1 MENQSG
7 SDEPK
12 SPQVPVAP
20 PRRPAGNGKW
30 YAVIAVLIVVIAA
43 LGVLGFYHP
52 VTVGSTSTASVV
64 TNSAT
69 LGSPFNLTVT
79 TNGKFNSMDIYW
91 GDGHET
97 IVPWSGTDKVSLA
110 HTYNNPGTYL
120 IYYVVNFSSGTT
132 YSNSNNLI
140 PVVTNYQTSSTIN
153 PNAAVGQAYLL
164 NNTDH
169 GLFAYHNGT
178 VTLKPGVNISALI
191 GFYQD
196 PQVGEVIAQ
205 TANLYYMDMFNNSY
219 TLPYYFNTTQERY
232 LVNSSAATWNITNL
246 SQGFY
251 QLEVTTQTGQVY
263 SQTYTVPTTVTNT
276 SMVKVHDVTTYN
288 KTYTAKVAGA
298 EVMNTTLELGY
309 MTGTWVTNYAKTN
322 LTYDA
327 LANVSYTMPHATPTI
342 MLYQYDNMTY
352 VAGDNMTFTHDT
364 NVTFMSNTSAKYYNA
379 SSGKTST
386 VTFNGSSYTA
396 SYMIKAGSWMNFTK
410 TAELEALN
418 NTDVKYN
425 HNSYMWYSMGD
436 MLEYMDQY
444 SNTTYNMNTTLSYTN
459 SQTTVNYTNESVYVS
474 VMTFHTGTTTVT
486 VPTGT
491 IDTAAGVYST
501 EYYID
506 IPVFSQPALNV
517 PVFGFPSYTPVVSGA
532 GTYTAVEL
540 ETGGYKSL
548 DPAIEYDTVSYEI
561 LLNTLQTLVMYK
573 GNSSSS
579 FEPMLAQYL
588 PNETSGGVN
597 LHYHNYTMKTP
608 WGTTYKVN
616 ETPYQNYTFHIRSN
630 ATWQNGAP
638 VTAWDVMYSITRTLL
653 FDAGTP
659 GTPGWIQA
667 QYLLPGNYYTTN
679 TFYNITTNITVNNA
693 TNNITF
699 HFQKAMSPTLVYEI
713 LGQVSGAAIASAS
726 WLIANGAGIT
736 WSPAGFQAYKAHG
749 NSGDYNT
756 YVQNNVLADGPF
768 MIQYIV
774 PSQEVVLEKNPNFR
788 SPGSWYPAAQL
799 SHVVI
804 QWVPE
809 ETTTYLDLKSG
820 IAQSATIPSSSWNQV
835 QALEKAGL
843 ATYYSFPTLSIFW
856 YNFNAQVN
864 VSMAQKVVYSGTN
877 MPSALFVSHN
887 VRLAFAY
894 SYNYPYYFAQQIGN
908 SIYNTTFAVPYAGM
922 LPKGMAFAPTL
933 SANNRTLTSQYNGNV
948 TVPVYNMTMAKQYWY
963 SFIKSPDFKALGLSQ
978 SSSGNILYK
987 GKPLVIPIVVDTADP
1002 TDLAGATTWA
1012 TNLMSI
1018 INGSTFVVTPLAFPT
1033 ILGYQVQGANPM
1045 PVYFLGWAPDY
1056 PYPTDYL
1063 GPMGLPTNTSL
1074 YPGANEMT
1082 PYWFTSSSDPL
1093 SSVSTVQQQAA
1104 VMKEMINEY
1113 KNGSAATS
1121 AKSANEWFN
1130 AMNNNIVN
1138 LTWYVYLYQS
1148 NQFWIHTSKI
1158 PNSHYA
1164 AYESNIMT
1172 GGGGD
1177 QMYNYYPTTA

>member
-7 SDEPK
+7 NDEPK
-12 SPQVPVAP
+12 APQAPVAP

-30 YAVIAVLIVVIAA
+30 YVIIAVLIVVIAA

-69 LGSPFNLTVT
+69 LGSPFNLSLTV
-79 TNGKFNSMDIYW
+79 NGKFSSIDIYW

-97 IVPWSGTDKVSLA
+97 VMPWSGSDKVSLA

-120 IYYVVNFSSGTT
+120 IYYVVNFPSGAS
-132 YSNSNNLI
+132 YNNSNNLI
-140 PVVTNYQTSSTIN
+140 PVVTNYQSSSTIN
-153 PNAAVGQAYLL
+153 SNSAVGQAYLL
-164 NNTDH
+164 NNTDN
-169 GLFAYHNGT
+169 GLFDYHNGT
-178 VTLKPGVNISALI
+178 LTLKPGVNLSAQI
-191 GFYQD
+191 GYYQS
-196 PQVGEVIAQ
+196 PQSGEVFAQ
-205 TANLYYMDMFNNSY
+205 SANLYYMDVFNQSY
-219 TLPYYFNTTQERY
+219 TLPYYFNTTQDRY
-232 LVNSSAATWNITNL
+232 IVNPANTTWNITNL
-246 SQGFY
+246 SKGFY
-251 QLEVTTQTGQVY
+251 QLEVTTQAGQVY

-276 SMVKVHDVTTYN
+276 SVVKTTGPQTYN
-288 KTYTAKVAGA
+288 STYLVKVAGA
-298 EVMNTTLELGY
+298 PVLNTSLELGY
-309 MTGTWVTNYAKTN
+309 NTGTWVTNYGNTN
-322 LTYDA
+322 VTYDA
-327 LANVSYTMPHATPTI
+327 LANVSYTAPHSSPEI
-342 MLYQYDNMTY
+342 VLGMYDNMTY
-352 VAGDNMTFTHDT
+352 VAGDNLTFIHET
-364 NVTFMSNTSAKYYNA
+364 NISFMSNTTALYYN
-379 SSGKTST
+379 STSGKTSPM
-386 VTFNGSSYTA
+386 TFNGSSYTA
-396 SYMIKAGSWMNFTK
+396 SYLVKTGTYLNFTK
-410 TAELEALN
+410 TAEVELLN
-418 NTDVKYN
+418 NTTVKYS
-425 HNSYMWYSMGD
+425 HNSYMWYNMGD
-436 MLEYMDQY
+436 KLQYMDPY

-459 SQTTVNYTNESVYVS
+459 TSTTVNYTNENVNITVI
-474 VMTFHTGTTTVT
+474 TFHSGTTTVT

-491 IDTAAGVYST
+491 VDTALGVYST

-506 IPVFSQPALNV
+506 IPVFSQPAVNV
-517 PVFGFPSYTPVVSGA
+517 PIFGFPSYAPVVSGA

-573 GNSSSS
+573 GNNSSA
-579 FEPMLAQYL
+579 FEPMLASYL
-588 PNETSGGVN
+588 PNETAGGVN
-597 LHYHNYTMKTP
+597 MHYHNYTMATP
-608 WGTTYKVN
+608 WGTHYTVH
-616 ETPYQNYTFHIRSN
+616 EVPDQNYTFHIRSN
-630 ATWQNGAP
+630 ASWQNGAS
-638 VTAWDVMYSITRTLL
+638 VKAWDVMYSITRTLL

-667 QYLLPGNYYTTN
+667 QYLLPGNYYTSN

-756 YVQNNVLADGPF
+756 YVQNNVMADGPF

-774 PSQEVVLEKNPNFR
+774 PSQEVVFEKNPAFK
-788 SPGSWYPAAQL
+788 SPGPWYPAAKL

-809 ETTTYLDLKSG
+809 ETTAYLDLKSG
-820 IAQSATIPSSSWNQV
+820 IAQSSTIPSSSWNQV
-835 QALEKAGL
+835 QALEKANI
-843 ATYYSFPTLSIFW
+843 ATAYSFPTLSIFW

-887 VRLAFAY
+887 VRKAFAY
-894 SYNYPYYFAQQIGN
+894 AYDYPYYFAQQIGN
-908 SIYNTTFAVPYAGM
+908 SIYHTTFAVPYAGM
-922 LPKGMAFAPTL
+922 LPAGMAFAPTL
-933 SANNRTLTSQYNGNV
+933 TSDNNTLVTQYNGNV
-948 TVPVYNMTMAKQYWY
+948 SVPTFSMTAAKSAWYNFTN
-963 SFIKSPDFKALGLSQ
+963 SPDFKAMGLST
-978 SSSGNILYK
+978 SSGHDIIYN
-987 GKPLVIPIVVDTADP
+987 GHPLVIPIVIDTADP

-1012 TNLMSI
+1012 SNLETV

-1063 GPMGLPTNTSL
+1063 APMGLPTNTSL
-1074 YPGANEMT
+1074 YPGANEFT
-1082 PYWFTSSSDPL
+1082 PYWFAKSGVPSG
-1093 SSVSTVQQQAA
+1093 VAQAA
-1104 VMKEMINEY
+1104 VMKQMISEY
-1113 KNGSAATS
+1113 NNGSAATS
-1121 AKSANEWFN
+1121 SQQASFWFN
-1130 AMNNNIVN
+1130 AMNNHIVN
-1138 LTWYVYLYQS
+1138 QTWYVYLYQE
-1148 NQFWIHTSKI
+1148 NEFWIHTTKV
-1158 PNSHYA
+1158 PNSVYA
-1164 AYESNIMT
+1164 AYQSNIMT

-1177 QMYNYYPTTA
+1177 QMYNFYNSTA